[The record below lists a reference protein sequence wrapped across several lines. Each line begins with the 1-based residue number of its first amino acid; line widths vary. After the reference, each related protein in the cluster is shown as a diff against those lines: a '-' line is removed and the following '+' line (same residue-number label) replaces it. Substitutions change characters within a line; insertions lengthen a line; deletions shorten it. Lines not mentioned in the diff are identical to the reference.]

1 MVRVSLRHDT
11 TIVMVGDSKV
21 GKSSLVNKFRTGK
34 FDASYSR
41 TGFET
46 LTTSTVLQGKR
57 VKFTIYDTAGSHGSN
72 TSREIAYREADVF
85 LLCYKIS
92 DINTLFSAINYW
104 VPELKSYAPATPVV
118 LIGCQSDLRGDRA
131 VIQALSKLGRSPVSS
146 EQGRSFS
153 QQIEAISYVETSAKT
168 SMKGPESIFELAA
181 QISLE
186 QVKEPEFKLPQPVST
201 STPGSTLDRTTESS
215 ESFWDQYQSPPLPRS
230 AHLFQRSA
238 SLSSS
243 LNSTRSSISLPVPR
257 SPIRNRR
264 NSMSLRAKP
273 NAPEK
278 MIKIRCQRLNE
289 DKIYEEVEI
298 EVPAPIYETL
308 QACNEPSSMERKKKE
323 TLGSK
328 LKNLFLRD

>member
-1 MVRVSLRHDT
+1 
-11 TIVMVGDSKV
+11 MVGDCKV
-21 GKSSLVNKFRTGK
+21 GKTALVNKFRVGK
-34 FDASYSR
+34 FDTSYNKTS
-41 TGFET
+41 FET
-46 LTTSTVLQGKR
+46 FTTSSIIQGKR
-57 VKFTIYDTAGSHGSN
+57 VKFTIYDTTGSHGTN

-92 DINTLFSAINYW
+92 DISTLFSAINYW
-104 VPELKSYAPATPVV
+104 VPELKSYAPATSIM
-118 LIGCQSDLRGDRA
+118 LIGCQSDLRGDRS
-131 VIQALSKLGRSPVSS
+131 VIQALAKQGRSPVSS
-146 EQGRSFS
+146 EQARSFS
-153 QQIEAISYVETSAKT
+153 QQIQAVGYVETSSKIST
-168 SMKGPESIFELAA
+168 KGPESIFELAA

-186 QVKEPEFKLPQPVST
+186 QVKEPEFKLPLPIST
-201 STPGSTLDRTTESS
+201 STPENTLDRSQEPA
-215 ESFWDQYQSPPLPRS
+215 ESFWDQYQSPALPRS
-230 AHLFQRSA
+230 THPFHRSA

-264 NSMSLRAKP
+264 NSMSLRSKP

-308 QACNEPSSMERKKKE
+308 QACNEPSVMERKKKE
-323 TLGSK
+323 SLGSK